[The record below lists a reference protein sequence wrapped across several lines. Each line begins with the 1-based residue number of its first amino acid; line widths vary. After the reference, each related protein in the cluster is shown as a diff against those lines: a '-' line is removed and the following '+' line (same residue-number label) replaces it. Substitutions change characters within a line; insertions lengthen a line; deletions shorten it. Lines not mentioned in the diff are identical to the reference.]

1 MAFTRMV
8 SDYSELVHA
17 LRDRAIEMQISR
29 LDLDEIGGLTSGHS
43 SKLLSSKPAKIFG
56 PISLGPMLEVLGLR
70 VVLGGGHRPD
80 QGHPVPPHAGRSI
93 KSALRQQKQL
103 EATVENREQRR
114 DSQDRRPSEKRTDI
128 ALAFEGDP
136 GQAPRQQMG
145 LTARSSPTLLD

>member
-70 VVLGGGHRPD
+70 VVLVEDTGLTRATQSRRTPVDQSNQRFGNKNNSRP
-80 QGHPVPPHAGRSI
+80 QLKIESSVEIPRIAAPPRNEPTSHSH
-93 KSALRQQKQL
+93 LR
-103 EATVENREQRR
+103 VI
-114 DSQDRRPSEKRTDI
+114 QDRRRGSKW
-128 ALAFEGDP
+128 G
-136 GQAPRQQMG
+136 
-145 LTARSSPTLLD
+145 